1 MIKKINHIGLAVHS
15 IAKALEVFRDALGLQ
30 VERTELIEDQ
40 GVKVAFLPLEGI
52 HLELLEPIDETGPV
66 ARFLRRKGQGVHHVC
81 LEVDDIE
88 AVLSALQQRGVRL
101 VDERPRIGAGG
112 IKIAFLHPS
121 STRGILL
128 ELCEESK

>member
-15 IAKALEVFRDALGLQ
+15 IAKALEVFCDALGLQ

-101 VDERPRIGAGG
+101 VDEQPRIGAGG

>member
-1 MIKKINHIGLAVHS
+1 VIKKINHIGLAVHS